1 MNGTACSYQEKE
13 ACADRQCAE
22 VGLSTTPFHKL
33 VVLTEIAFSVFWKVN
48 ITRERGET
56 AGMTRPQILAIAHR
70 GAAPGVIRC
79 NNVNLLSLRMQEF
92 LRDRST
98 LLSPRFS
105 TQICEALFFS
115 QSRFC
120 YTGCFIKNKK
130 CNPSDAAGNVAT
142 IVTNNEYF
150 IKLYQPIRGG
160 MYYYQSVFLIRMFK
174 SFFPACPLVKT
185 NTVCRLITRQAYPRC
200 DGCHYEQNLS
210 VGMQIHEAGKINIS
224 AAGRRCIY
232 ALSHTVH

>member
-1 MNGTACSYQEKE
+1 
-13 ACADRQCAE
+13 
-22 VGLSTTPFHKL
+22 
-33 VVLTEIAFSVFWKVN
+33 
-48 ITRERGET
+48 
-56 AGMTRPQILAIAHR
+56 MTRPQIFAIAHR

-79 NNVNLLSLRMQEF
+79 NNVNLLSRRIQEF
-92 LRDRST
+92 FRDRST
-98 LLSPRFS
+98 LLSPRFRHKFVKP
-105 TQICEALFFS
+105 CFS
-115 QSRFC
+115 QSRV
-120 YTGCFIKNKK
+120 TRATSLKQK

-185 NTVCRLITRQAYPRC
+185 NTVCRLITRQAYLRC
-200 DGCHYEQNLS
+200 EGCHYEQNLS